1 MQENFLPDRN
11 LEPALLA
18 SLSAARLGRYL
29 KDSGGNR
36 PSALRLYDWNV
47 RLSQGLYVRLQ
58 IWEITLRNR
67 MNGFLSEKFGKDWPH
82 RPVVSQLRKSD
93 LDRLRTSVLR
103 QKNRRG
109 LDFPT
114 TDMIVADLSAGFW
127 VAMFAQRY
135 SRMFGWP
142 DNLQKVF
149 PYARSHERHE
159 IFAMNGRVLEIR
171 NRIAH
176 HEPIYHFD
184 LLQLDHDLN
193 ELIRGMCQGAAA
205 YANKACRFRFVLTQ
219 GPERAT

>member
-1 MQENFLPDRN
+1 MQENFLPNRN
-11 LEPALLA
+11 LESALMA

-29 KDSGGNR
+29 RDSGGNR

-47 RLSQGLYVRLQ
+47 RLSQSLYVRLQ

-67 MNGFLSEKFGKDWPH
+67 MNAFLCDKFGMDWPH
-82 RPVVSQLRKSD
+82 RPVLSQLRKSD

-103 QKNRRG
+103 QKRRRG
-109 LDFPT
+109 LDLPT

-149 PYARSHERHE
+149 PYSRSHTRHQ
-159 IFAMNGRVLEIR
+159 IFELNGRVLEIR
-171 NRIAH
+171 NRVAH
-176 HEPIYHFD
+176 HEPIYHLD
-184 LLQLDHDLN
+184 LTRLDDDLN
-193 ELIRGMCQGAAA
+193 VLLNGMCQGAAA
-205 YANKACRFRFVLTQ
+205 YADKACRFNVVLRQ
-219 GPERAT
+219 GPERET

>member
-11 LEPALLA
+11 LEPALMA

-47 RLSQGLYVRLQ
+47 RLSQSLYVRLQ

-82 RPVVSQLRKSD
+82 RSVVSQLRKSD
-93 LDRLRTSVLR
+93 LDRLRTSVLH

-109 LDFPT
+109 LDLPT
-114 TDMIVADLSAGFW
+114 TDMNVADLSAGFW

-135 SRMFGWP
+135 SRMFGWLFSVLVTVTRDSQP
-142 DNLQKVF
+142 ACHSQYLNQM
-149 PYARSHERHE
+149 PYLRK
-159 IFAMNGRVLEIR
+159 ITLYPGDTY
-171 NRIAH
+171 
-176 HEPIYHFD
+176 PTIY
-184 LLQLDHDLN
+184 LQLSLK
-193 ELIRGMCQGAAA
+193 LPTILQ
-205 YANKACRFRFVLTQ
+205 
-219 GPERAT
+219 

>member
-1 MQENFLPDRN
+1 MQENFLLDCN
-11 LEPALLA
+11 LEPALMA

-29 KDSGGNR
+29 RDSGGNR

-47 RLSQGLYVRLQ
+47 RLSQSLYVRLQ

-67 MNGFLSEKFGKDWPH
+67 MNAFLCDKFGMDWPH

-103 QKNRRG
+103 QKSRRR
-109 LDFPT
+109 LDLPT

-135 SRMFGWP
+135 NRMFGWP

-149 PYARSHERHE
+149 PYVRNHTRHE
-159 IFAMNGRVLEIR
+159 IFEMNGRVLEMR

-176 HEPIYHFD
+176 HEPIYHLN

-193 ELIRGMCQGAAA
+193 ALIRGMCQGAAA
-205 YANKACRFRFVLTQ
+205 YGDMACNFNRVLTQ
-219 GPERAT
+219 GPQHKT